1 MKKIEVGNKVEW
13 TSAAGVIKGQVLGIY
28 LDKNLEGVLIPW
40 IRVGYIHQL
49 SHLPVNTVIC
59 GTDSYLKMMK
69 FQVL

>member
-28 LDKNLEGVLIPW
+28 LDNNLEGVLVPW
-40 IRVGYIHQL
+40 IKIGYIDPGVPL
-49 SHLPVNTVIC
+49 LVNTVIC

-69 FQVL
+69 FRVL